1 MTVLGIIALTML
13 VCVVLGAPIAL
24 LARERHEGWAPLS
37 ADAAVFG
44 YLVLMLLPTVFAWWG
59 AVPLALLGVGWIA
72 LVALALRRHEFP
84 PRRVLDQRSRWFWAG
99 SAIVAIVTVVPRVD
113 SVNFLPWLG
122 DMGAYV
128 NWANQFARTGELS
141 SSWPPLLPAY
151 LGLNSAVFGFE
162 HVASGLAVSG
172 LVLAIA
178 IARTLH
184 RMAVNRW
191 LILAVCGVVAVHVH
205 AIWYS
210 TFPSSETLNAPLFVI
225 WVLTAYTAL
234 RSDRPIGP
242 VLLNALAMV
251 ALGLLRGTGPLLLV
265 PLIALAVC
273 SFAVPDFRAMRRSVW
288 MLVAGNL
295 VAAVLG
301 FWYGITEIRRYYVET
316 QLTNLLPDAVMSLVG
331 GRLGLFDPTLTTA
344 AVLAV
349 VCAVGVLA
357 AVLIARRPI
366 VESRRTRI
374 PGVLGLI
381 VAVVLTAGVIATAIG
396 GTSLW
401 NIVLRLG
408 LVLLIVGIVTI
419 VAASRWSHDAA
430 LVATVL
436 MLGTTITM
444 FYGLQTVRLGFL
456 SDHSFF
462 LYWDRY
468 AVSEILPS
476 LLLLLGI
483 GLELARRHV
492 ESSENLRRRVPE
504 AVRTAPALLGIGALA
519 MVLVALPQQQN
530 LRLMLADSYMR
541 GAYELQVALNAS
553 VEREGVPVVWASTST
568 ATVPGFFFPNTWMAF
583 ARPMQVSYGYEVL
596 RVTGRD
602 NFGRDE
608 VLDLEALASSLAC
621 SPSGRILV
629 HEVRNGG
636 QGLGDRIDDP
646 GLTVRRDETVS
657 GSMSLLSQPPGAGW
671 QELRFTVDVW
681 IVEATG
687 PVDAECVR

>member
-13 VCVVLGAPIAL
+13 ACVVLGAPIAV
-24 LARERHEGWAPLS
+24 LARERHEGWGALS

-59 AVPLALLGVGWIA
+59 AVPLALLAAGWVVLVVLAVRRRA
-72 LVALALRRHEFP
+72 LPPRLALDR
-84 PRRVLDQRSRWFWAG
+84 RSRWFWGGA
-99 SAIVAIVTVVPRVD
+99 AVVAVVTVVPRVD

-122 DMGAYV
+122 DMGAYI
-128 NWANQFARTGELS
+128 NWANQFARTGDLS

-172 LVLAIA
+172 LVLARPVA
-178 IARTLH
+178 STRPRQGRQPL
-184 RMAVNRW
+184 MG
-191 LILAVCGVVAVHVH
+191 LAVSGIVAVHVH

-234 RSDRPIGP
+234 RSPRPIGP

-265 PLIALAVC
+265 PLIALAIC
-273 SFAVPDFRAMRRSVW
+273 SFVVPDFRAMRRSVW

-331 GRLGLFDPTLTTA
+331 GRLGLFDPTATTA
-344 AVLAV
+344 AVLVV
-349 VCAVGVLA
+349 VCAAAVLA
-357 AVLIARRPI
+357 AVLIARRPV
-366 VESRRTRI
+366 VESRATRI
-374 PGVLGLI
+374 PGILGI
-381 VAVVLTAGVIATAIG
+381 VVAAVLTAGVIATAIG

-401 NIVLRLG
+401 NIALRLG
-408 LVLLIVGIVTI
+408 LVLLIIGIVTI
-419 VAASRWSHDAA
+419 VAATRSSDDAA

-444 FYGLQTVRLGFL
+444 FYGLQTVRLGLL

-468 AVSEILPS
+468 AVSEILPA

-483 GLELARRHV
+483 GLELVRRRFATA
-492 ESSENLRRRVPE
+492 ENLRRRVP
-504 AVRTAPALLGIGALA
+504 AALLTAPALLGVGALA

-541 GAYELQVALNAS
+541 GAYELQVDLNAS
-553 VEREGVPVVWASTST
+553 VEREQVPVVWASTST

-583 ARPMQVSYGYEVL
+583 ARPMQISYGFEVL
-596 RVTGRD
+596 RLAGRD

-608 VLDLEALASSLAC
+608 VLDLAAVESSLAC
-621 SPSGRILV
+621 SPTGRILV

-636 QGLGDRIDDP
+636 EGLGDRIDDP
-646 GLTVRRDETVS
+646 SVSVRLDETVS

-671 QELRFTVDVW
+671 QEVAFTVDVW
-681 IVEATG
+681 IVEAADA
-687 PVDAECVR
+687 VDAECVR